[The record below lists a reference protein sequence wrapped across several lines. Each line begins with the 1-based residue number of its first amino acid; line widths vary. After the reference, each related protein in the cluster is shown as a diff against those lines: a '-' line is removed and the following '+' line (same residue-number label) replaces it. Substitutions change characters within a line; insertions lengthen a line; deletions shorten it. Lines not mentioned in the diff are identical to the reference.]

1 MKKIRKLFAGVLTLV
16 LLLGILAGCGT
27 DPAVSANGSDEDVI
41 TVQVGT
47 MGTYSPFSYYD
58 EDNNITG
65 YDIEVLRLVE
75 ETDPSLH
82 FEFTSGA
89 WESLF
94 PGLDADK
101 YQMLANQISG
111 TEERRQKYYLT
122 ETSYHTAVNQ
132 IIVKGGRTDIQSF
145 EDLEGKVLGLT
156 VGDAH
161 NVVAEEWNEAHG
173 NILTIQYYN
182 EDVTTILQ
190 DIVNGRIDA
199 TLNDPAVAISKA
211 QIQGLDVEPVGD
223 RLEETPVF
231 FIFKQDEVGKELRDK
246 IDAALKKLIESGRLS
261 QLSTEWFGAD
271 YVPKADDAA
280 PQEVTTIQVGTMGTY
295 SPFTYY
301 DENNYL
307 TGYDIEVVR
316 KVEEVDP
323 SLHFEFT
330 SGDWE
335 SLYPGLDADKYQM
348 LANQIAASDEKR
360 EKYYFTENSYHTAVS
375 QLIVSGD
382 NTDINSLDDLV
393 GKTVGL
399 TVGDGFFNSPI
410 EEYNAEH
417 GDVINIVYYQEDITV
432 IMQDIINGRIDAT
445 VNDPAVAIS
454 KAEIQGLNVK
464 VAGEPLDQTPV
475 YFVFK
480 QDEASAEIRDKI
492 DAALTQLIES
502 GELSELSI
510 EWFGADYVPDNSAAG
525 K

>member
-1 MKKIRKLFAGVLTLV
+1 MKNIRKLFAGVLTLV

-280 PQEVTTIQVGTMGTY
+280 LQEVTTIQVGTMGTY
-295 SPFTYY
+295 SPFSYY
-301 DENNYL
+301 NDDNNL
-307 TGYDIEVVR
+307 TGYDIEVLR
-316 KVEEVDP
+316 LVEATDP

-330 SGDWE
+330 SGAWE
-335 SLYPGLDADKYQM
+335 SLFPGLDADKYQM
-348 LANQIAASDEKR
+348 LANQISSTEER
-360 EKYYFTENSYHTAVS
+360 LEKYYLSDISYHVGVN
-375 QLIVSGD
+375 QIIVKGGR
-382 NTDINSLDDLV
+382 TDINSLEDLA
-393 GKTVGL
+393 GKTLGL
-399 TVGDGFFNSPI
+399 TVGDAHNDVAEKWN
-410 EEYNAEH
+410 EEHDNA
-417 GDVINIVYYQEDITV
+417 INIQYYSEDVTTV
-432 IMQDIINGRIDAT
+432 LQDIVNGRIDAT
-445 VNDPAVAIS
+445 LNDPVMAVS
-454 KAEIQGLNVK
+454 KAEIQGLDIVP
-464 VAGEPLDQTPV
+464 VGERLEETPV
-475 YFVFK
+475 YFIYK
-480 QDEASAEIRDKI
+480 KDDAGKNIQERI
-492 DAALTQLIES
+492 DAALQTLLEN
-502 GELSELSI
+502 GKLSELSI